1 MQWGGGGDTVAHEEY
16 IYKSD
21 YTQRMFRP
29 EHITL
34 ERTLISLWLTQKEA
48 TQYGGK
54 GDTGMLDK

>member
-1 MQWGGGGDTVAHEEY
+1 
-16 IYKSD
+16 
-21 YTQRMFRP
+21 MFRP

-54 GDTGMLDK
+54 GDTGMLDKWTEVFYLEAEKL